1 LNFKILNLESRLPE
15 VGTTIFAIMSK
26 MAMEHGAI
34 NLSQGFPDF
43 PVDKTLIDLIHARM
57 LEGQN
62 QYAPM
67 PGVPALRNIIAEVIS
82 KTYSHTIDPETEVT
96 ITAGGTEALF
106 SAIAAL
112 VHPGDEVIVFDP
124 AYDSYNPAIRLNGG
138 VPVHI
143 NLKSPDFSIDWEEVK
158 SKITSRTRII
168 MINTPHNPSG
178 AVLSESDLKTLQAIA
193 IKHDLLVLSDEVYER
208 IIFEGIKHQSVLH
221 YPELAARSMAVFS
234 FGKTFHATGW
244 KVGYVI
250 APKHITTEI
259 RKAHQFVTFSVNTP
273 VQLALAEYMK
283 TPEHYLN
290 LGSFYQQKRD
300 YFLAGIK
307 GSSFEPTACYGSYF
321 QSLSYKNISTLSDK
335 EMAEELTKKHKI
347 ASIPVSA
354 FYQDKTDNKLLRFCF
369 AKNEQT
375 LDKAVEILRKL

>member
-1 LNFKILNLESRLPE
+1 MNLNSRLPE

-82 KTYSHTIDPETEVT
+82 KTYSYTVDPETEVT

-143 NLKSPDFSIDWEEVK
+143 NLKSPHFSIDWEEVK
-158 SKITSRTRII
+158 LKITSRTRII

-193 IKHDLLVLSDEVYER
+193 IKHDLMVLSDEVYER

-221 YPELAARSMAVFS
+221 YPDLAARSMAVFS

-250 APKHITTEI
+250 APKHIMAEV
-259 RKAHQFVTFSVNTP
+259 RKAHQFITFSVNTP

-283 TPEHYLN
+283 TPEHYLA

-321 QSLSYKNISTLSDK
+321 QSLSYKNISNLSDK

-375 LDKAVEILRKL
+375 LDKAIGILRKL